1 MLQARVEGLVEVIK
15 QVFHH
20 VEPSRAEQ
28 VGEQVLQGDQL
39 KLRKMAGVVQNG
51 IHACV
56 EIIYDVL
63 Q

>member
-20 VEPSRAEQ
+20 VEPSRAEK
-28 VGEQVLQGDQL
+28 VGEQVVKGDEL
-39 KLRKMAGVVQNG
+39 VLRKVAGVVQNG